1 MTANHAPLD
10 DAYIAEQLSWVKLS
24 AVPTVGNH
32 TFCQL
37 LTVFGLPEQ
46 VFNASESQLKQV
58 VSAKTAQ
65 HIKSFANDALL
76 ETTRQWLSAAQNH
89 LVTIADDQ
97 YPQQLLEVSDPPAIL
112 YAKGNLSVLKQPCLG
127 IVGGRNATKQGE
139 QNAES
144 FAEALSLA
152 GYCIVSGM
160 ALGIDGA
167 AHRGALTGSG
177 KTIAVIGT
185 GLDIVYP
192 AKHRTLAHQIADSGL
207 ILSEFPLG
215 TPSMP
220 GNFPKRNRII
230 SGLSQGCLVVE
241 ANTNSGSLITAKLA
255 AEQGR
260 EVFAIPGSI
269 HAPMAKGCHQLIKQG
284 AKLVENTQDILE
296 ELPEVPQ
303 VSETSR
309 DEPTS
314 ESDVTD
320 NALLQYIDFAPTSL
334 DQMMQLSGLNTQEVT
349 ASLMLLVLDNQVEEL
364 PGGLYQRLQTR

>member
-1 MTANHAPLD
+1 MPADHEAL
-10 DAYIAEQLSWVKLS
+10 IAEQLSWVKLS
-24 AVPTVGNH
+24 AVPTVGNK
-32 TFCQL
+32 TLCQL
-37 LTVFGLPEQ
+37 LKTFGLPEQ
-46 VFNASESQLKQV
+46 VFNASEHQLNQV
-58 VSAKTAQ
+58 VSPKTAR
-65 HIKSFANDALL
+65 HINQFANDELIATAR
-76 ETTRQWLSAAQNH
+76 EWLSNPQNH
-89 LVTIADDQ
+89 LVTIADSH
-97 YPQQLLEVSDPPAIL
+97 YPQQLLEASDPPALL
-112 YAKGNLSVLKQPCLG
+112 YAKGNLDLLNQPCIG

-167 AHRGALTGSG
+167 AHRGALTGSA
-177 KTIAVIGT
+177 KTIAVVGT

-192 AKHRTLAHQIADSGL
+192 AKHRRLAHQIAESGL

-296 ELPEVPQ
+296 ELPEITQ
-303 VSETSR
+303 LTETSSINTPIVN
-309 DEPTS
+309 ETT
-314 ESDVTD
+314 EEG
-320 NALLQYIDFAPTSL
+320 LLKYIEFSPTSL
-334 DQMMQLSGLNTQEVT
+334 DHIVQLSGLSTQAVSAE
-349 ASLMLLVLDNQVEEL
+349 LMLLVLNNQIEEL
-364 PGGLYQRLQTR
+364 PGGLYQRLPTR